1 MPSRCTS
8 IFKPVKVDFTFETPP
23 TIFDAFSL
31 DYISAV
37 RLLCIFEGVNWVRCP
52 NSAVSGSLARIS
64 GKDWSFPVSIASTIP
79 IPLDTADSDGC
90 ADRVY
95 LSLFQLSLVTRWTC
109 VIDDKLHPIYSRELH
124 RIVSKVDG
132 TPVAT
137 PPSFTPLGV
146 LWQINA
152 ERKEDVQT
160 IIFLASPPLQHR
172 AITGCSSQNT
182 TQLGSDL
189 LTVQFNLNNVN
200 FLGSVNNSRLFF
212 NAQLSILDATE
223 ANDQLQSA
231 ALFGALAS
239 PPPDNALD
247 TLGSA
252 LADAQSKLA
261 AFVVSNF
268 TGNTANDTAALAA
281 TNDAVAK
288 AIDQAHNLNCTTS

>member
-1 MPSRCTS
+1 MAETS
-8 IFKPVKVDFTFETPP
+8 ASTTFRVA
-23 TIFDAFSL
+23 IFDAFSL

-37 RLLCIFEGVNWVRCP
+37 RLLPDQITSYAFLVRIF
-52 NSAVSGSLARIS
+52 L
-64 GKDWSFPVSIASTIP
+64 
-79 IPLDTADSDGC
+79 L
-90 ADRVY
+90 
-95 LSLFQLSLVTRWTC
+95 
-109 VIDDKLHPIYSRELH
+109 
-124 RIVSKVDG
+124 IVS
-132 TPVAT
+132 AM
-137 PPSFTPLGV
+137 F
-146 LWQINA
+146 Q
-152 ERKEDVQT
+152 
-160 IIFLASPPLQHR
+160 
-172 AITGCSSQNT
+172 
-182 TQLGSDL
+182 
-189 LTVQFNLNNVN
+189 
-200 FLGSVNNSRLFF
+200 GSVNNSRLFF

-281 TNDAVAK
+281 ANDAVAK

>member
-1 MPSRCTS
+1 MDLRDRRQTASDIQS
-8 IFKPVKVDFTFETPP
+8 
-23 TIFDAFSL
+23 
-31 DYISAV
+31 
-37 RLLCIFEGVNWVRCP
+37 GV
-52 NSAVSGSLARIS
+52 
-64 GKDWSFPVSIASTIP
+64 AS
-79 IPLDTADSDGC
+79 
-90 ADRVY
+90 
-95 LSLFQLSLVTRWTC
+95 
-109 VIDDKLHPIYSRELH
+109 H
-124 RIVSKVDG
+124 RIKG
-132 TPVAT
+132 KYTPLRGMPT
-137 PPSFTPLGV
+137 DIRPLGV

-152 ERKEDVQT
+152 ERKEEVQT
-160 IIFLASPPLQHR
+160 ILFLAPLQFNFLTRPISCDSAPLQHR

-261 AFVVSNF
+261 AFVVVPPVNG
-268 TGNTANDTAALAA
+268 TPRVNGTAGKNIVLYQY
-281 TNDAVAK
+281 K
-288 AIDQAHNLNCTTS
+288 MQ